1 MSARTTAAVTI
12 TWTDSA
18 NNEDGF
24 YIERSSDGRS
34 FTPIAQVAKN
44 VTTYIDGTLVATKFI
59 YYRVRAFNAAG
70 TSGYSNTLK
79 VRNR

>member
-1 MSARTTAAVTI
+1 MAWS
-12 TWTDSA
+12 DSA
-18 NNEDGF
+18 SNEDGF

-34 FTPIAQVAKN
+34 FTQIAQVAKN
-44 VTTYIDGTLVATKFI
+44 VTTYIDGTPGTAKFI

-79 VRNR
+79 IRNR